1 MPNMKPAPTAAKAKS
16 ASRAKNLAASALS
29 QAKPARQVSG
39 EFTVALGPKTLKTL
53 STRRA
58 NVKALMEVLGE
69 TIEESR
75 KSGRSM
81 GFLVEV
87 DGRGQSRILPAKELP
102 QKAEARTPTRAAD
115 DNEDDLD
122 RALDA
127 ARARGRLRAS
137 EILSGEEMLS
147 ADDFAELLG
156 VSRVTV
162 NAKRQ
167 RHEVLALEGAK
178 RGFRFPAWQVDE
190 NGKPFDVLPRLF
202 ELLGDS
208 PWTVYRFLVQ
218 RHPELDGARA
228 QDLLRRGRST
238 AVIEAAE
245 SVAQGAFA

>member
-1 MPNMKPAPTAAKAKS
+1 MATAKS
-16 ASRAKNLAASALS
+16 ALTPTKAKPASRARSVAASDLS
-29 QAKPARQVSG
+29 QAKAGRLKTG

-53 STRRA
+53 SSRKA

-69 TIEESR
+69 TIEKSR
-75 KSGRSM
+75 KSGRRI

-87 DGRGQSRILPAKELP
+87 DRRGQSRILPAKDLTERP
-102 QKAEARTPTRAAD
+102 KPKAASPTSGH
-115 DNEDDLD
+115 EDDLD

-127 ARARGRLRAS
+127 ARERGRLRAA
-137 EILSGEEMLS
+137 EVLSGDEMLS
-147 ADDFAELLG
+147 ADEFAELLG
-156 VSRVTV
+156 ISRVSV

-167 RHEVLALEGAK
+167 KHELLALEGVK
-178 RGFRFPAWQVDE
+178 RGFRFPAWQLDE

-218 RHPELDGARA
+218 RHPELDGASA
-228 QDLLRRGRST
+228 QDYLRRGR
-238 AVIEAAE
+238 ARQVVEAAE

>member
-16 ASRAKNLAASALS
+16 ASRVKALAASALS

-87 DGRGQSRILPAKELP
+87 DGRGKPRIMPAKELP
-102 QKAEARTPTRAAD
+102 QKTKAGAATRAAD
-115 DNEDDLD
+115 DDDLD

-137 EILSGEEMLS
+137 EILGGEEMLS

-218 RHPELDGARA
+218 HHPELDGARA

>member
-16 ASRAKNLAASALS
+16 ASRAKSVAASALS
-29 QAKPARQVSG
+29 QTTPPRRESG

-75 KSGRSM
+75 KRGRSM

-102 QKAEARTPTRAAD
+102 QKAEAKAAARAGD
-115 DNEDDLD
+115 EDDLD

-127 ARARGRLRAS
+127 ARERGRLRAS

-147 ADDFAELLG
+147 AEAFAELLG

-167 RHEVLALEGAK
+167 KHEVLALEGAK

-190 NGKPFDVLPRLF
+190 NGKPFEVLPKLF

-228 QDLLRRGRST
+228 QDLLRRGRT
-238 AVIEAAE
+238 ETVIEAAE

>member
-1 MPNMKPAPTAAKAKS
+1 MPSAKPAPQPTKAKS
-16 ASRAKNLAASALS
+16 AARAKSAAASALS
-29 QAKPARQVSG
+29 QAKPGRVTTG
-39 EFTVALGPKTLKTL
+39 EFTVALGSKTLRTL
-53 STRRA
+53 SSRKA

-69 TIEESR
+69 TIDESR

-81 GFLVEV
+81 GFMVEV
-87 DGRGQSRILPAKELP
+87 DRTGQPRILPAKNLP
-102 QKAEARTPTRAAD
+102 AKAKPEPAARLA

-127 ARARGRLRAS
+127 ARERGRLRAA
-137 EILSGEEMLS
+137 EVLSGEEMLS
-147 ADDFAELLG
+147 AEEFAELLG

-167 RHEVLALEGAK
+167 KHEVLALEGAK

-190 NGKPFDVLPRLF
+190 NGKPFEVLPKLF

-218 RHPELDGARA
+218 RHAELDGASARDYLRHGRA
-228 QDLLRRGRST
+228 DQVVET
-238 AVIEAAE
+238 AE
-245 SVAQGAFA
+245 SVARGAFA

>member
-1 MPNMKPAPTAAKAKS
+1 MPNMKPAPTAAKAKP

-39 EFTVALGPKTLKTL
+39 ELTVALGPKTLKTL

-58 NVKALMEVLGE
+58 NVKALMEILGE

-75 KSGRSM
+75 KSGRRM

-87 DGRGQSRILPAKELP
+87 DGRGKPRIMPAKELP
-102 QKAEARTPTRAAD
+102 QKAEARTATRAAD
-115 DNEDDLD
+115 DEDDLD

-127 ARARGRLRAS
+127 ARVRGRLRAS
-137 EILSGEEMLS
+137 EILGGEEMLS
-147 ADDFAELLG
+147 ADDFAELIG

-190 NGKPFDVLPRLF
+190 NGKPFAVLPRLF

-218 RHPELDGARA
+218 HHPELDGARA
-228 QDLLRRGRST
+228 QDFLRRGRSA

>member
-1 MPNMKPAPTAAKAKS
+1 MPNAKTASTQTKAKPV
-16 ASRAKNLAASALS
+16 SRAKNVAASALS
-29 QAKPARQVSG
+29 QAKPARAITG
-39 EFTVALGPKTLKTL
+39 EFTVALGPKTLRTL
-53 STRRA
+53 SSRKA

-69 TIEESR
+69 TIDESR

-81 GFLVEV
+81 GFMVEV
-87 DGRGQSRILPAKELP
+87 DRTGQPRILPAKNLP
-102 QKAEARTPTRAAD
+102 AKAEPRPAARPAD
-115 DNEDDLD
+115 DEDDLD

-127 ARARGRLRAS
+127 ARERGRLRAA
-137 EILSGEEMLS
+137 EVLSGEEMLS
-147 ADDFAELLG
+147 ADEFAELLG

-167 RHEVLALEGAK
+167 KHEVLALEGAK

-190 NGKPFDVLPRLF
+190 NGKPFEVLPKLF

-228 QDLLRRGRST
+228 QDYLKRGRADQVVET
-238 AVIEAAE
+238 AE
-245 SVAQGAFA
+245 SVARGAFA

>member
-1 MPNMKPAPTAAKAKS
+1 MPNAKPAPAPTKAKPV
-16 ASRAKNLAASALS
+16 SRAKSLAASALS
-29 QAKPARQVSG
+29 QAKPGRVKTVD
-39 EFTVALGPKTLKTL
+39 FTVALGPQTLKTL
-53 STRRA
+53 SSRKA

-69 TIEESR
+69 TIDESR

-81 GFLVEV
+81 GFMVEV
-87 DGRGQSRILPAKELP
+87 DRTGQPRILPAKDLP
-102 QKAEARTPTRAAD
+102 ATAESKPASRPAD
-115 DNEDDLD
+115 DTDDLD

-127 ARARGRLRAS
+127 ARERGRLRAA
-137 EILSGEEMLS
+137 EVLSGEEMLS
-147 ADDFAELLG
+147 ADEFAELLG

-190 NGKPFDVLPRLF
+190 NGKPFEVLPKLF

-218 RHPELDGARA
+218 RHAELDGASAR
-228 QDLLRRGRST
+228 DYLRRGR
-238 AVIEAAE
+238 AGQVVEAAA
-245 SVAQGAFA
+245 SIARGAFA